1 MQNTKS
7 TTGVICNA
15 NDDIFHVIFV
25 LCKNQNSLYVKQNI
39 FSTGKKKREKNLVTQ
54 KFVDI
59 NKIYQVHNQE
69 FFRIMEFSWNQGTFI
84 KIHLQHKKEKP
95 RKEKIPNFFC
105 LEILKKCILNEKFYP

>member
-1 MQNTKS
+1 MLS
-7 TTGVICNA
+7 EIY
-15 NDDIFHVIFV
+15 F
-25 LCKNQNSLYVKQNI
+25 LRE
-39 FSTGKKKREKNLVTQ
+39 KKIREKNLVTQ

-105 LEILKKCILNEKFYP
+105 LEILKKCILNEKCYP